1 MTGRGG
7 SDGPNHAPLSLV
19 LSAATPLAHVLRSR
33 SLRVSVDE
41 VPNLN
46 PNPNPNLNANPNP
59 KPDLTLPPT
68 RTLPPTP
75 TLPPTSIQAAPP
87 PSFREGMAVAIEA
100 EQR

>member
-68 RTLPPTP
+68 P
-75 TLPPTSIQAAPP
+75 TLTSIQAAPP